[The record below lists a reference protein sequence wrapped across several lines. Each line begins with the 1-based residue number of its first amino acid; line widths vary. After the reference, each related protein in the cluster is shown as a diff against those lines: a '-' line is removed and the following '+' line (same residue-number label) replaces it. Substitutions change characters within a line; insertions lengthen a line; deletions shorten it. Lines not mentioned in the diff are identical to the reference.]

1 MNDLCSTLQRIAP
14 TDPVRSAGAAAENFA
29 AFALRLRLLLVLCLF
44 LFVTG
49 CGNESPSPKSIPK
62 TAAGKPM
69 THWPTDDRRL
79 QVFSGSE
86 SCRECHG
93 EIYDRYSH
101 HPMAHATRPVSEL
114 EATAFSREA
123 EFQRGGREYVVAES
137 TDESGTN
144 LVHCERVSNSSGDVI
159 YDLKANID
167 FGIGSGKRGFSFVT
181 NREGLLFQSPLTW
194 YSEGNR
200 WDLSPGYNPASHPG
214 FERRI
219 SDGCISCHV
228 GRAAVAESGEH
239 RFKTPPFLEFGI
251 GCERC
256 HGPGQSH
263 IDFHTAGLNSSPD
276 PIVNPHDLDWS
287 ARESVCYQ
295 CHLHGA
301 RRVLRADRS
310 EYDFRPGDKISDIW
324 IVLRNG
330 TGIDNNGQT
339 SAVSQVEQVIASQC
353 FIKSEGRFGCIS
365 CHDPHSTPDV
375 SQSVSYFRK
384 KCLECHSTAGHECSM
399 DELERHRENAQDSCV
414 ACHMPR
420 LNASDVPHTS
430 QTDHRI
436 LKRPIEPA
444 SIVSPRASGMTLF
457 LQKDFPVPDAELQR
471 AQGLMLAEASWN
483 GNSRQMASSSSRL
496 LAPMASPASTDVR
509 VLDAQSGNLFQSGQF
524 DAGLRMARQ
533 AEQIDPEDEAIIEL
547 QTIGL
552 SAKGDNE
559 AALKKTEAYLRL
571 NRWNSQI
578 LARRVTLLV
587 ALQRRDDA
595 MQAAIEALDWNPW
608 LHSIRAQ
615 LIEMAVTKGDHEMV
629 KVQTQILDQLRQMN
643 TDNLL
648 KKTDCLCF
656 NFTNFA
662 DVTVFVSK

>member
-1 MNDLCSTLQRIAP
+1 
-14 TDPVRSAGAAAENFA
+14 
-29 AFALRLRLLLVLCLF
+29 
-44 LFVTG
+44 
-49 CGNESPSPKSIPK
+49 
-62 TAAGKPM
+62 
-69 THWPTDDRRL
+69 
-79 QVFSGSE
+79 
-86 SCRECHG
+86 
-93 EIYDRYSH
+93 
-101 HPMAHATRPVSEL
+101 
-114 EATAFSREA
+114 
-123 EFQRGGREYVVAES
+123 
-137 TDESGTN
+137 
-144 LVHCERVSNSSGDVI
+144 
-159 YDLKANID
+159 
-167 FGIGSGKRGFSFVT
+167 
-181 NREGLLFQSPLTW
+181 
-194 YSEGNR
+194 
-200 WDLSPGYNPASHPG
+200 
-214 FERRI
+214 
-219 SDGCISCHV
+219 
-228 GRAAVAESGEH
+228 
-239 RFKTPPFLEFGI
+239 
-251 GCERC
+251 
-256 HGPGQSH
+256 
-263 IDFHTAGLNSSPD
+263 
-276 PIVNPHDLDWS
+276 
-287 ARESVCYQ
+287 
-295 CHLHGA
+295 
-301 RRVLRADRS
+301 
-310 EYDFRPGDKISDIW
+310 
-324 IVLRNG
+324 
-330 TGIDNNGQT
+330 
-339 SAVSQVEQVIASQC
+339 
-353 FIKSEGRFGCIS
+353 
-365 CHDPHSTPDV
+365 
-375 SQSVSYFRK
+375 
-384 KCLECHSTAGHECSM
+384 M

-629 KVQTQILDQLRQMN
+629 KVQTQILDQLRQIN

-648 KKTDCLCF
+648 KKTGQE
-656 NFTNFA
+656 
-662 DVTVFVSK
+662 